1 MNRSISVILLS
12 VLLSA
17 GTIMV
22 NANAGSS
29 TASPSA
35 AFRSMQLSQILFP
48 QHDRHGR
55 WHRNGNVRYETRTVH
70 KGHKVYEDTYRIT
83 YKNGHEKRKRVERVR
98 IR

>member
-1 MNRSISVILLS
+1 MNRSISVILLMI
-12 VLLSA
+12 VF
-17 GTIMV
+17 G
-22 NANAGSS
+22 AGSVAVMADS
-29 TASPSA
+29 ANNSASA
-35 AFRSMQLSQILFP
+35 AGVRNSMQISQILFP

-55 WHRNGNVRYETRTVH
+55 WRRNGNVRYETRTVH